1 MSSPAQCRFRNYG
14 AIKPVEGE
22 NGAHS
27 GQRRIGLI
35 SAIFIIFNCIVG
47 AGIFAT
53 PGTILGLSG
62 SVGLSLIMWVI
73 GAIFAAAGMQ
83 VYIVWGTALPVNGGE
98 KNYLEYLFRS
108 PKYLVTFLYAANAV
122 LSGWAA
128 STSIVF
134 GEYTLRALN
143 RDPTRWELR
152 LVAFTCITFSLLLH
166 GTALEWGLRLQN
178 ILGALK
184 IIILVFVII
193 TGFLALGGYIKV
205 EQPHNFQNVFDG
217 TTASVSSF
225 CSSLYNVIWSYFGF
239 SSVNYAL
246 SEVKNP
252 KRTVRIAGPVA
263 IAVVTVLY
271 ILANIAYF
279 AGATKQEITTSGQL
293 VAALLFR
300 NVYGPQAERTL
311 DVFIAISSLGG
322 VLSAIFSQGRVN
334 QALGQEGILPFSKF
348 WASNRPFN
356 TPLAGI
362 FLHWLASII
371 IIFILPPGDAYNFVL
386 NLVRSIHIPPATA
399 HHPSPSTSTGFISP
413 LRHQRRYFLWH
424 HLPFSLASRRMAD
437 GKHLRA
443 IGSRLFWNSKRLP
456 LCRSFCAPTRRSP
469 AIYELTVLVA
479 CRSRMDHFW
488 HRLFVLAG
496 LGPFA
501 SPDWRQ
507 MPLLVE

>member
-386 NLVRSIHIPPATA
+386 NLVSYPLSVINAAISFGIIYLSLWPHDGWPTANISEQLAAVFFGTANVFLFVVPFVPPPAGHQPYTSLPYWSHAVAGWTIFGIGFLYWLVWA
-399 HHPSPSTSTGFISP
+399 H
-413 LRHQRRYFLWH
+413 L
-424 HLPFSLASRRMAD
+424 LPRIG
-437 GKHLRA
+437 GKCPC
-443 IGSRLFWNSKRLP
+443 S
-456 LCRSFCAPTRRSP
+456 
-469 AIYELTVLVA
+469 
-479 CRSRMDHFW
+479 
-488 HRLFVLAG
+488 
-496 LGPFA
+496 
-501 SPDWRQ
+501 
-507 MPLLVE
+507 